1 MFARQRARAFR
12 SACAMSADAP
22 GAAEKQTL
30 AEVASVPL
38 TDMALT
44 RKQRGLAR
52 LRQAEFFS
60 GNVSHVRDCYS
71 CRIDRPLNAKGRDIS
86 PTIVEMLG
94 FGAHRQREPERST
107 LRYRGPLSQ
116 SLASLGS
123 SEIRGGAQQH
133 PHPRRSRTG
142 GGAVHSIISGQ

>member
-60 GNVSHVRDCYS
+60 GNISRVRDCYS
-71 CRIDRPLNAKGRDIS
+71 CRIDGPLDAKWGNIG
-86 PTIVEMLG
+86 PIIIKMLG
-94 FGAHRQREPERST
+94 FGGEAAAAH
-107 LRYRGPLSQ
+107 
-116 SLASLGS
+116 
-123 SEIRGGAQQH
+123 
-133 PHPRRSRTG
+133 
-142 GGAVHSIISGQ
+142 